1 MLRKQNVNKKEMHSI
16 VKLLVLVSFLL
27 LSFQATSQ
35 SVIAS
40 NGDTLIYIPQKIA
53 RQVIVDLEK
62 GDLCQKELESYLRDI
77 ENLNQAITAKDG
89 QISNLIDTKNNLN
102 GVIDQ
107 KNSQIERQE
116 KYQATLRRQRRWNL
130 YKGWM
135 GGTIVGTVIGIIIM
149 I

>member
-1 MLRKQNVNKKEMHSI
+1 MHLI
-16 VKLLVLVSFLL
+16 KRLLSLVSFLL

-35 SVIAS
+35 TAIAS

-53 RQVIVDLEK
+53 RQVIIDLEK

-77 ENLNQAITAKDG
+77 ESLNQAIQAKDG
-89 QISNLIDTKNNLN
+89 QIANLLGVKDNLN
-102 GVIDQ
+102 GVIDE
-107 KNSQIERQE
+107 KNSQIKKQE

>member
-1 MLRKQNVNKKEMHSI
+1 M
-16 VKLLVLVSFLL
+16 SFLL

-35 SVIAS
+35 TAIAS

-77 ENLNQAITAKDG
+77 ESLNQAIIAKDG
-89 QISNLIDTKNNLN
+89 QIANLLDTKDNLN
-102 GVIDQ
+102 GIVEE
-107 KNSQIERQE
+107 KNSQIKKQE

-135 GGTIVGTVIGIIIM
+135 GGTIVGTVVGIVIM
-149 I
+149 L

>member
-1 MLRKQNVNKKEMHSI
+1 MVREI
-16 VKLLVLVSFLL
+16 
-27 LSFQATSQ
+27 
-35 SVIAS
+35 
-40 NGDTLIYIPQKIA
+40 
-53 RQVIVDLEK
+53 IVDLEK
-62 GDLCQKELESYLRDI
+62 LDLCEVEKESYLRDI
-77 ENLNQAITAKDG
+77 ESLNQALTAKDG
-89 QISNLIDTKNNLN
+89 QIANLVDTKNNLN
-102 GVIDQ
+102 GIIDQ

>member
-1 MLRKQNVNKKEMHSI
+1 
-16 VKLLVLVSFLL
+16 LLSLVSFLL

-53 RQVIVDLEK
+53 RQIIVDLEK

-77 ENLNQAITAKDG
+77 ENLNQAIIAKDG

>member
-1 MLRKQNVNKKEMHSI
+1 MSLPAI
-16 VKLLVLVSFLL
+16 
-27 LSFQATSQ
+27 SQ
-35 SVIAS
+35 TVTTS
-40 NGDTLIYIPQKIA
+40 NGDTLVYIPSKIA

-89 QISNLIDTKNNLN
+89 QIANLITTKDNLN
-102 GVIDQ
+102 EVI
-107 KNSQIERQE
+107 KEKESQIEKHKE
-116 KYQATLRRQRRWNL
+116 YEATLRRQRRWNL

-135 GGTIVGTVIGIIIM
+135 GGTVVGTVIGIIIM

>member
-1 MLRKQNVNKKEMHSI
+1 MHLI
-16 VKLLVLVSFLL
+16 KRLLSLVSFLL

-35 SVIAS
+35 TAIAS

-53 RQVIVDLEK
+53 REVITDLEK

-77 ENLNQAITAKDG
+77 ENLNQAIEAKDG
-89 QISNLIDTKNNLN
+89 QISNLIDTKTNLN
-102 GVIDQ
+102 GIIEE
-107 KNSQIERQE
+107 KNSQIEKQK

-135 GGTIVGTVIGIIIM
+135 GGTVVGTVVGIIIM
-149 I
+149 L

>member
-1 MLRKQNVNKKEMHSI
+1 MHSI

-35 SVIAS
+35 TAITS

-53 RQVIVDLEK
+53 RQVITDLEK

-77 ENLNQAITAKDG
+77 ESLNQAIQAKDG
-89 QISNLIDTKNNLN
+89 QIANLLGVKVNLN

-107 KNSQIERQE
+107 KNSQIEKQE

-135 GGTIVGTVIGIIIM
+135 GGTVVGTVVGIIIM
-149 I
+149 L

>member
-1 MLRKQNVNKKEMHSI
+1 MLRKKNVNKKEMHSI
-16 VKLLVLVSFLL
+16 VKLLSLVSFLL

-35 SVIAS
+35 SVIAN

>member
-1 MLRKQNVNKKEMHSI
+1 
-16 VKLLVLVSFLL
+16 LLSLISFLL

-102 GVIDQ
+102 GVIEE
-107 KNSQIERQE
+107 KNSQIEKQK

-135 GGTIVGTVIGIIIM
+135 GGTVVGTVVGIIIM
-149 I
+149 L

>member
-1 MLRKQNVNKKEMHSI
+1 MHSI
-16 VKLLVLVSFLL
+16 VKLLSLVSFLL

-102 GVIDQ
+102 GVIEE
-107 KNSQIERQE
+107 KNSQIEKQK

-135 GGTIVGTVIGIIIM
+135 GGTIVGTVVGIIIM
-149 I
+149 L

>member
-1 MLRKQNVNKKEMHSI
+1 MHSI
-16 VKLLVLVSFLL
+16 VKLLSLVSFLL

-53 RQVIVDLEK
+53 RQVIIDLEK
-62 GDLCQKELESYLRDI
+62 LDLCEVEKESYLRDI
-77 ENLNQAITAKDG
+77 ESLNQAITAKDG
-89 QISNLIDTKNNLN
+89 QIANLVNTKNNLN

-135 GGTIVGTVIGIIIM
+135 GGTIVGTVVGIIIM

>member
-1 MLRKQNVNKKEMHSI
+1 MHSI
-16 VKLLVLVSFLL
+16 LRSLSLVSFLL
-27 LSFQATSQ
+27 LSSPAISQ

-40 NGDTLIYIPQKIA
+40 DGDTLICIPQKIA

-62 GDLCQKELESYLRDI
+62 GDLCQQELESYLKDI
-77 ENLNQAITAKDG
+77 ESLNTAIGAKNK
-89 QISNLIDTKNNLN
+89 QITNLIEAKYALEKVVDEKDKQLEEQSAY
-102 GVIDQ
+102 Q
-107 KNSQIERQE
+107 K
-116 KYQATLRRQRRWNL
+116 KLRRQRKWNL

>member
-1 MLRKQNVNKKEMHSI
+1 MHLI
-16 VKLLVLVSFLL
+16 KRLLSLVSFLL

-35 SVIAS
+35 TAIAS

-53 RQVIVDLEK
+53 REVITDPEK

-77 ENLNQAITAKDG
+77 ESLNQAITAKDG
-89 QISNLIDTKNNLN
+89 QISNLIDTKTNLN
-102 GVIDQ
+102 GIIEE
-107 KNSQIERQE
+107 KNSQIEKQK

-135 GGTIVGTVIGIIIM
+135 GGTVVGTVVGIIIM
-149 I
+149 L

>member
-1 MLRKQNVNKKEMHSI
+1 MHLI
-16 VKLLVLVSFLL
+16 KRLLVLVSFLL

-35 SVIAS
+35 TAITS

-53 RQVIVDLEK
+53 RQVITDLEK

-77 ENLNQAITAKDG
+77 ESLNQAITAKDG
-89 QISNLIDTKNNLN
+89 QISNLLDTKNNLN

-107 KNSQIERQE
+107 KNFQIEKHE
-116 KYQATLRRQRRWNL
+116 KYEAKLRRQRKWNL

-135 GGTIVGTVIGIIIM
+135 GGTILGTVIGIIIS

>member
-1 MLRKQNVNKKEMHSI
+1 MHSI
-16 VKLLVLVSFLL
+16 VKLLTSVSFLL

-53 RQVIVDLEK
+53 RQIIVDLEK

-77 ENLNQAITAKDG
+77 ESLNQVITAKDG

-107 KNSQIERQE
+107 KNHQIAKQE

-135 GGTIVGTVIGIIIM
+135 GGTVVGTVIGIIIM

>member
-1 MLRKQNVNKKEMHSI
+1 LKK
-16 VKLLVLVSFLL
+16 
-27 LSFQATSQ
+27 
-35 SVIAS
+35 
-40 NGDTLIYIPQKIA
+40 
-53 RQVIVDLEK
+53 VDLCEVEK
-62 GDLCQKELESYLRDI
+62 ESYLRDI
-77 ENLNQAITAKDG
+77 ESLNQALTAKDG
-89 QISNLIDTKNNLN
+89 QIANLVDTKNNLN
-102 GVIDQ
+102 GIIDQ

>member
-1 MLRKQNVNKKEMHSI
+1 
-16 VKLLVLVSFLL
+16 LLSLVSFLL

-35 SVIAS
+35 SVIAN